1 MSLLHPRRFLRN
13 IELFLHRV
21 YFVLRCKVSHV
32 QFSIGEGSSF
42 YGCKVFSKGVGGELV
57 IGENCVLR
65 NCTFGFYGSSGK
77 IIVGDASKINARKDA
92 RTGLYVKDGTVITV
106 GEKSLFSNSVEISTT
121 DWHRIVDEDDC
132 FLNVNKDIHIGE
144 HVWICRRVLI
154 GKGVLIGDGSVVGAG
169 SIVTKSFPNPRL
181 LIAGNPAVVKRRDII
196 WK

>member
-132 FLNVNKDIHIGE
+132 FLNQ
-144 HVWICRRVLI
+144 
-154 GKGVLIGDGSVVGAG
+154 
-169 SIVTKSFPNPRL
+169 
-181 LIAGNPAVVKRRDII
+181 
-196 WK
+196 